1 MRAVAMI
8 FWIGIGLA
16 YFVPSLR
23 AGLTPIFSSIELP
36 IGYWIITL
44 LGLFPIALVGIDRII
59 INHKNLLTP
68 QKSQQAE
75 FIVFLCMYILLFAI
89 AAFGIVWYGILLYFG
104 ILCVICLGLQ
114 NLFTDQRIH
123 SRIATAGIIAIV
135 GIPYFVGTVL
145 VQAWNNLPADLPEY
159 RQGAVSEY
167 ESIFLSRPEYV
178 PLLAALNLTSTD
190 SLVESVRR
198 QATNPELRVLLE
210 KYPST
215 TLSSLL
221 ELLSTVTRT

>member
-23 AGLTPIFSSIELP
+23 AGLTPIFSSIGLP
-36 IGYWIITL
+36 IGYGIITL

-59 INHKNLLTP
+59 VNHRNILTL

-123 SRIATAGIIAIV
+123 SRIATVGIIAIV
-135 GIPYFVGTVL
+135 IVPYFV
-145 VQAWNNLPADLPEY
+145 
-159 RQGAVSEY
+159 
-167 ESIFLSRPEYV
+167 
-178 PLLAALNLTSTD
+178 
-190 SLVESVRR
+190 
-198 QATNPELRVLLE
+198 
-210 KYPST
+210 
-215 TLSSLL
+215 
-221 ELLSTVTRT
+221 